1 MVFADD
7 FTLERHGA
15 VTHLLFAA
23 EQAVEDK
30 TQSVVTARVIVPN
43 EWLDTIGRMLAMPA
57 PERAR
62 RSGATH

>member
-7 FTLERHGA
+7 FTLERHGP

-23 EQAVEDK
+23 KQTVEDK

-43 EWLDTIGRMLAMPA
+43 EWLDIINARYA
-57 PERAR
+57 RA
-62 RSGATH
+62 